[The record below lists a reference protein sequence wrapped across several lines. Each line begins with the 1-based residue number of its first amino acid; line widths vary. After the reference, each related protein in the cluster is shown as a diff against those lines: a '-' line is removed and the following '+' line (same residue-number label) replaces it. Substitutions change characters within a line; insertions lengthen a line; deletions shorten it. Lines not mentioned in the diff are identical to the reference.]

1 MSWEGKQVGELELNP
16 EDQLETGKENATGAE
31 QGGNGK
37 KIVRHFGET
46 QKRASAGRKN
56 FWSAKCEKNLCGQK
70 QEFIQVYNIE
80 GAEMLQ
86 DATTEGCGLEEMT
99 KTQENLEKEQ
109 EQCFI
114 CDAPA
119 DFNCPACQVPIC
131 KHHRD
136 YHQAG
141 TISPKLTSKVVL
153 LSLGGVF

>member
-1 MSWEGKQVGELELNP
+1 MRHKKEPQRGGRTFEL
-16 EDQLETGKENATGAE
+16 QS
-31 QGGNGK
+31 
-37 KIVRHFGET
+37 VRRTF
-46 QKRASAGRKN
+46 SV
-56 FWSAKCEKNLCGQK
+56 QK
-70 QEFIQVYNIE
+70 QEFIQFYNIE

-99 KTQENLEKEQ
+99 KTQENLEKEK

-141 TISPKLTSKVVL
+141 ITSPKLTSKVVL